1 MCCEVEV
8 VEDDLLALDVQLTH
22 TAWRGRQDWGRQG
35 EHMEGQEASQLQFMS
50 TVFPLARAAL

>member
-22 TAWRGRQDWGRQG
+22 TAWRGRQG
-35 EHMEGQEASQLQFMS
+35 EHREGQEASQLQFIS
-50 TVFPLARAAL
+50 TVFPLVRVTL